1 MRTLNGLLLMLV
13 PLIIAILA
21 FVNPQM
27 IIVVLVVYYLWFMT
41 VYDDRQ
47 VAKMGTKRPASRQA

>member
-21 FVNPQM
+21 FVNPRL
-27 IIVVLVVYYLWFMT
+27 IVIVLVVYYAWFMT
-41 VYDDRQ
+41 IYDDRQ
-47 VAKMGTKRPASRQA
+47 VAKTGAKKEI

>member
-47 VAKMGTKRPASRQA
+47 VAKMGTKKEI